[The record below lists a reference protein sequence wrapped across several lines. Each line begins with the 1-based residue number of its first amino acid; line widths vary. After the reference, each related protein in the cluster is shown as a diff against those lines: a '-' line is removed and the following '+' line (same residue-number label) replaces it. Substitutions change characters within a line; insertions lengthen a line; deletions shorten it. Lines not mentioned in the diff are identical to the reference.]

1 VAAGGVCASTLEEEA
16 SDIVGQGATREKV
29 RVGVALA
36 ALAKRIRLTHVVD
49 AAGVDLPRDEEL
61 Q

>member
-1 VAAGGVCASTLEEEA
+1 MCASTLEEEA